1 MKDERV
7 TQLITFRY
15 FVTPEEIE
23 RESGLNSRFFEVVCY
38 WHDKEDERENKE
50 AGSNLPPSEFDRTLV
65 KVTLNQSEN
74 VLPLYVIFEQ
84 IIKRC
89 NDCRTLLFIEDDFL
103 TEDEI

>member
-23 RESGLNSRFFEVVCY
+23 RESGLNSRFFEVVCFL
-38 WHDKEDERENKE
+38 HDKEDERENKE
-50 AGSNLPPSEFDRTLV
+50 AGSNLPPSEFDHTLV

-74 VLPLYVIFEQ
+74 VLPLNVIFDQ
-84 IIKRC
+84 IIARC
-89 NDCRTLLFIEDDFL
+89 DDCGSLLFVDDDFL